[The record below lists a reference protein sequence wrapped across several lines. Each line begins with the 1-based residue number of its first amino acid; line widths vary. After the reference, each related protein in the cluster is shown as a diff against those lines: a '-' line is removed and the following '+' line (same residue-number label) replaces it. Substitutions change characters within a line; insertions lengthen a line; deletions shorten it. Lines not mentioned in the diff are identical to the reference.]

1 MQHMAAWLLALV
13 LVACSGGEERQQLAL
28 QNMELG
34 SAFLETNKSK
44 EGVIVRPSGLQYMVL
59 REGSGEKPTV
69 SDSVKVDYR
78 GVLIDGTEFDS
89 SYARGEPA
97 IFSLNG
103 VIRGWTE
110 GLQLMSVGS
119 QYRFFVPSYL
129 GYGSGGA
136 GDKIGPDAMLIFDVE
151 LLAIN
156 EK

>member
-1 MQHMAAWLLALV
+1 MRVIALLLMTLV
-13 LVACSGGEERQQLAL
+13 LAACSGGEDQRQLSIHNLEQGA
-28 QNMELG
+28 
-34 SAFLETNKSK
+34 AFLAANKNK

-59 REGSGEKPTV
+59 REGNGAKPALT
-69 SDSVKVDYR
+69 DSVKVDYR
-78 GVLIDGTEFDS
+78 GILIDGTEFDS

-97 IFSLNG
+97 SFSLNG

-119 QYRFFVPSYL
+119 HYRFFVPSYL

-136 GDKIGPDAMLIFDVE
+136 GEKIGPDATLIFDVE

-156 EK
+156 